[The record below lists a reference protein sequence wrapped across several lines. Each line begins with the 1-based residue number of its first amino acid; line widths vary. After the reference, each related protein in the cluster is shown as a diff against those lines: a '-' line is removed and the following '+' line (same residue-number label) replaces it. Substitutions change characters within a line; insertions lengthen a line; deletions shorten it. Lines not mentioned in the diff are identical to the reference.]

1 MQYIIR
7 GMAGLQGPLYAG
19 TNTFHR
25 RNTIYGLYPHEIETV
40 IKGPS
45 HKIS

>member
-7 GMAGLQGPLYAG
+7 GMAGLQGPYYGG

-25 RNTIYGLYPHEIETV
+25 RNAIYGLYPHEMENGREGLV
-40 IKGPS
+40 ALS
-45 HKIS
+45 